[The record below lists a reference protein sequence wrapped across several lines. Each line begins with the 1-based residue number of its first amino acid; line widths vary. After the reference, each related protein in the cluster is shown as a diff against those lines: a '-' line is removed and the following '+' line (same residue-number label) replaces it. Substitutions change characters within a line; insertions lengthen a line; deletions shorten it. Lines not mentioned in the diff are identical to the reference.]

1 MAANCT
7 PGATSAVYDCLVI
20 VIDIVVFIAM
30 KQYLKLKFLVAESS
44 VWGSYKVRHFLVLKI
59 QGCRGRYG

>member
-20 VIDIVVFIAM
+20 VIDIVVFIVM
-30 KQYLKLKFLVAESS
+30 NQYLKLKFLLN
-44 VWGSYKVRHFLVLKI
+44 RHFGVPIKYAI
-59 QGCRGRYG
+59 FSF